1 MIDQFIQVCPET
13 DIPEKGIK
21 TYEVGQRPI
30 ALAKFDGV
38 IYAID
43 NVCTH
48 DEGDLSEGDVVN
60 CQIQCPRHGARFSL
74 KTGEVTRMPAVIGI
88 KTYETKITDGY
99 LYMSIE

>member
-13 DIPEKGIK
+13 DIPENGIK
-21 TYEVGQRPI
+21 TFDIGERPI
-30 ALAKFDGV
+30 ALAKYNGV

-48 DEGDLSEGDVVN
+48 DEGNLSEGDIVKGE
-60 CQIQCPRHGARFSL
+60 IQCPRHGARFSL

-99 LYMSIE
+99 VYVAIE